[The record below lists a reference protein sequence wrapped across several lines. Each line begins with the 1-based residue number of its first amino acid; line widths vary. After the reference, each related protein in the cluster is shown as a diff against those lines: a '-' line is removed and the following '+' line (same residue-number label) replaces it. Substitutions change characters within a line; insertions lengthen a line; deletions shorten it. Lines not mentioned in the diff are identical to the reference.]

1 MARRSTISRDDVV
14 DAALEII
21 DADDG
26 VGSLSLEA
34 IAKRLGVRGPS
45 LYHYFTDK
53 NEILDAVAAR
63 VIGNLDMRH
72 GSDNWVEWLIERSVQ
87 FQVRVME
94 HPERRRCSWSTS
106 TPSGRDR
113 LRPRR
118 SDARRSGRSCR
129 TPRPPAARRTT
140 SRMGSVALPGV
151 LGDASTSCR
160 ARCRSVPRTGGG
172 ARCDPDDDGLQSL
185 ERAVRGFITGV
196 LIEHAMH
203 GGSRSAADARSPTRS
218 PSSNPPRRPRDQ
230 LPLPRQGSRCI
241 GRRHTD
247 LHPRHI
253 AVGARGL
260 CAEAVLQACE
270 ASFDRCP

>member
-72 GSDNWVEWLIERSVQ
+72 GSDNWVEWLIERALQ
-87 FQVRVME
+87 FQARVME
-94 HPERRRCSWSTS
+94 HPGAATLLMEHLNPRAAEIGFARGARMLGEAGVPVELHGLLLHGAQHLTWGASLYRAFSATH
-106 TPSGRDR
+106 PPPVALDADR
-113 LRPRR
+113 YPELL
-118 SDARRSGRSCR
+118 
-129 TPRPPAARRTT
+129 AAR
-140 SRMGSVALPGV
+140 A
-151 LGDASTSCR
+151 A
-160 ARCRSVPRTGGG
+160 
-172 ARCDPDDDGLQSL
+172 DPDDGLQSL

-203 GGSRSAADARSPTRS
+203 GGSRSAADAVADALAVIEPTK
-218 PSSNPPRRPRDQ
+218 
-230 LPLPRQGSRCI
+230 
-241 GRRHTD
+241 
-247 LHPRHI
+247 
-253 AVGARGL
+253 
-260 CAEAVLQACE
+260 E
-270 ASFDRCP
+270 AS